1 MRKLYIF
8 NTEIDLSSFFIEK
21 VLTGILRL
29 SVLYGK
35 EVDLPSF
42 VNVSLPLHF
51 FTEVK
56 FGKKFC
62 RNFFPNQKEAN
73 GC

>member
-35 EVDLPSF
+35 EIDLPSF
-42 VNVSLPLHF
+42 INVSLPLGGF
-51 FTEVK
+51 Y
-56 FGKKFC
+56 
-62 RNFFPNQKEAN
+62 
-73 GC
+73 